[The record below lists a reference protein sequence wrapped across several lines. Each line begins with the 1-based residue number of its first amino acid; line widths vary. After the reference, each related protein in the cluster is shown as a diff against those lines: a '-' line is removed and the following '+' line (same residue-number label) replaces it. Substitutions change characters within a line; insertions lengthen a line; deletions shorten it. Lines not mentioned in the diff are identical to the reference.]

1 VGTVFGLPLHP
12 LVVHGTVVVVP
23 VAALLVIV
31 VGLWRR
37 VRSRLAWPAFVASVA
52 ASGLVALAALSG
64 KPLAREVP
72 PSALV
77 AHHAQLA
84 KLLVVWVV
92 AMTGASFALACLAW
106 WRVGA
111 PVPDR
116 LRVPPRLA
124 ALARPAWAARLVA
137 VRWIVPVAVGLSVLT
152 GVGTLVQ
159 VVLVGHSGAQATWS
173 TGVPVRPSKAD
184 GGHR

>member
-1 VGTVFGLPLHP
+1 MFGLPLHP
-12 LVVHGTVVVVP
+12 LVVPGTVVVVP
-23 VAALLVIV
+23 VAALTV
-31 VGLWRR
+31 VVAGRWRR

-52 ASGLVALAALSG
+52 ATGLVALAALSG
-64 KPLAREVP
+64 KPLAHEVP

-92 AMTGASFALACLAW
+92 AMAGASFALAYVPWQRA
-106 WRVGA
+106 GS
-111 PVPDR
+111 PVPQR
-116 LRVPPRLA
+116 LRVPLRLA
-124 ALARPAWAARLVA
+124 AFARPAWAPRVART
-137 VRWIVPVAVGLSVLT
+137 RWVLAAAVGLSVLT
-152 GVGTLVQ
+152 GAGTLVQ

-173 TGVPVRPSKAD
+173 TGSPVRPAGAH